1 MKLCIPLFI
10 SLSPRL
16 LQSSFI
22 YSLLISAS
30 PEFDYCDLVYTL
42 CLSPA
47 ITKQFSD
54 ALSECLSFK
63 NASFTEAIRQK
74 DNCFRYLFQLVRRM
88 ISTDGKN
95 GKMIDNDDND

>member
-1 MKLCIPLFI
+1 M
-10 SLSPRL
+10 
-16 LQSSFI
+16 
-22 YSLLISAS
+22 ISAS

-95 GKMIDNDDND
+95 GERIGKDDND